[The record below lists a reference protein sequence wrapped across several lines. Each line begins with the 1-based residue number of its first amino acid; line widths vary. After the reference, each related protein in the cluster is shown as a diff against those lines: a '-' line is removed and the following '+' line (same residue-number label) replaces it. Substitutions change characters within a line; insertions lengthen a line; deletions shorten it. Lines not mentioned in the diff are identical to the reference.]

1 MQAERVDPEVHST
14 YTRRGSRR
22 MELTLDARNPTEH
35 ARGFI
40 ESYVMTPVAFEVY
53 SRVGIDRDM
62 GKGI

>member
-1 MQAERVDPEVHST
+1 
-14 YTRRGSRR
+14 